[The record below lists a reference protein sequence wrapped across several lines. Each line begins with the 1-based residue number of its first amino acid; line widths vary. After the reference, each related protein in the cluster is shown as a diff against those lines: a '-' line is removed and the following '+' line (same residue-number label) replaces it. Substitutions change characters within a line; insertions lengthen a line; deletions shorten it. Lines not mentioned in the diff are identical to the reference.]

1 MKTLKLK
8 IFLLMAVIFLMNET
22 ALASIEITDARSTP
36 DYWTNR
42 NPNGDE
48 IILDAQEISKLNAQI
63 RGKDDYAAD
72 LYNYP
77 QTISAASLKALIRKA
92 TDDIKIN
99 ADYHKQAFT
108 NRNYEAVTDSTV
120 LYAVTLER
128 VNLRLLPVGLTA
140 DNYDKL
146 QGTAIDPAEP
156 LAVLWES
163 ADGRFVFV
171 QARNYFGWVEKI
183 KLGFTHFNV
192 WRTYVKPDNFIVVTS
207 NKKFVNV
214 GNKKILFQMGAVI
227 PLSKTIEDGNFWTAR
242 IPVNE
247 GGEFKQAIIK
257 IAKDDTVH
265 RNFLPCTTNNFIR
278 QSFKFLGDVYGWGGL
293 DNSVDCSAFTSDIYR
308 SMGIE
313 IPRDADRQEYA
324 MPSVGNI
331 SAQYHDGRLAMLRQ
345 SPTGTLLLKPGH
357 VMMLL
362 GNDDNGT
369 PIIIHAASS
378 YYSYGEKVYVRKVLV
393 SDTSYQNYYGDATI
407 DTLTGLTF
415 VK

>member
-1 MKTLKLK
+1 MSKTV
-8 IFLLMAVIFLMNET
+8 F
-22 ALASIEITDARSTP
+22 ASIEITDARATP
-36 DYWTNR
+36 AYWIGR

-48 IILDAQEISKLNAQI
+48 IILNAQEISKLNAQI
-63 RGKDDYAAD
+63 RGKDVYAAD

-77 QTISAASLKALIRKA
+77 HTILAANLKALILKA
-92 TDDIKIN
+92 TDDLKIN
-99 ADYHKQAFT
+99 GEDYKKYFA
-108 NRNYEAVTDSTV
+108 NRNFDAVTDSNV

-128 VNLRLLPVGLTA
+128 VNLRLLPAGLTGDA
-140 DNYDKL
+140 YDKL

-163 ADGRFVFV
+163 ADGQFVFV
-171 QARNYFGWVEKI
+171 QARNYFGWVERM
-183 KLGFTHFNV
+183 KLGFTSLGI
-192 WRTYVKPDNFIVVTS
+192 WRTYVKPDNFIVVTA

-227 PLSKTIEDGNFWTAR
+227 PLSKTIEDGEFWTAR
-242 IPVNE
+242 IPVNA
-247 GGEFKQAIIK
+247 GGEFKQAIVK

-265 RNFLPCTTNNFIR
+265 RGFLPCTINNFIR

-313 IPRDADRQEYA
+313 IPRDADRQEVA

-331 SAQYHDGRLAMLRQ
+331 AAQYHNGRIEMLRK

-357 VMMLL
+357 VMMFL

-378 YYSYGEKVYVRKVLV
+378 YFNNGEKIYVRKVLV

-415 VK
+415 AVNFKGK

>member
-1 MKTLKLK
+1 MKLK
-8 IFLLMAVIFLMNET
+8 IFLIMAVIFLMTET
-22 ALASIEITDARSTP
+22 ALASIEITDVRSTP
-36 DYWTNR
+36 DYWINR
-42 NPNGDE
+42 TTDGDE

-77 QTISAASLKALIRKA
+77 EKISAANLKALIRKA
-92 TDDIKIN
+92 TDDVEIN
-99 ADYHKQAFT
+99 FEDYKQYFA
-108 NRNYEAVTDSTV
+108 NRNFDAVTDSNV

-128 VNLRLLPVGLTA
+128 VNLRLLPAGLTG
-140 DNYDKL
+140 DDYDKL

-163 ADGRFVFV
+163 VDGQFVFV
-171 QARNYFGWVEKI
+171 QARNYFGWVEKM
-183 KLGFTHFNV
+183 KLGFTTLDI
-192 WRTYVKPDNFIVVTS
+192 WRTYVKPDNFIVVTA
-207 NKKFVNV
+207 NKKFVKV
-214 GNKKILFQMGAVI
+214 GNKKILFQMGAII
-227 PLSKTIEDGNFWTAR
+227 PLSKKLDDGNFWIAR
-242 IPVNE
+242 IPVNAD
-247 GGEFKQAIIK
+247 GEFKQSLVK
-257 IAKDDTVH
+257 IVKDDTVH

-293 DNSVDCSAFTSDIYR
+293 DDSVDCSSFTSDIYR

-331 SAQYHDGRLAMLRQ
+331 SAQRHDGRLEMLRKI
-345 SPTGTLLLKPGH
+345 PTGALLLKPGH

-378 YYSYGEKVYVRKVLV
+378 YFINGKSIYIKKVLV
-393 SDTSYQNYYGDATI
+393 SDTSYKNYSGKSTI
-407 DTLTGLTF
+407 DALTSAIFL
-415 VK
+415 K